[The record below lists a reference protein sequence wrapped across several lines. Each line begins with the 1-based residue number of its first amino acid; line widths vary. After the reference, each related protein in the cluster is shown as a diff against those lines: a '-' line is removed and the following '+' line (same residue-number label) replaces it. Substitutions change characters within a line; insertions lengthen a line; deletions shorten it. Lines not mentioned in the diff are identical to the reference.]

1 MKVALKG
8 GCWHGLKQ
16 LVSLAV
22 LVGLLLV
29 LLTLLMPLANDYRDV
44 IAEKISTVIRHPLKI
59 GHIDIR
65 WEGLKLKPLL
75 TFRDVE
81 ISDPETDTPILHF
94 AEMGIWFNPWKT
106 LLHRRLEA
114 DVVRFSGS
122 HLKIVRSTDGKISAY
137 GFSGRNAEK
146 RPSLDNVLER
156 FHGMRL
162 ELADIVVEWDD
173 RQRDRQYRFITSD
186 LDLYVGQDALA
197 LEANIVPPKSVGDSL
212 EVKLVAEGPLDSPRD
227 WNSHYFIQGRE
238 INLAGVPYLRQGVL
252 SRAGSGTLDLKLW
265 GSSFRD
271 TGFDVQGSI
280 ALHDVRV
287 EATPKAGET
296 STARFGFI
304 DELAADLR
312 LSGDF
317 QSWRLDM
324 NRLRVITP
332 QKHWP
337 EGGFSLAWDEDVS
350 TYFGVIDYVDIE
362 SVRTIATL
370 MPGLSDKQLEWLQTL
385 RPVGELRGID
395 FSLPRSFES
404 LEKFAFKA
412 SFDEVGWDTLDRIPG
427 ISHVSGDV
435 LATAE
440 RGVARVD
447 STGLEVDFPR
457 LFPEIL
463 DAQSLHGEISWQK
476 MDDIWDVSMENLIL
490 ANADFVARG
499 GGSLQLGKGEAYPAL
514 TLEMIVPSMP
524 LARVSHYIPYRVVP
538 KKAGRWL
545 RRAFADGQA
554 ENIRFSYGGPA
565 RKAAFK
571 KRIATMHVDLDVR
584 NASLDYHE
592 RWPALSSLNGRVQF
606 DNSKLTATVSSGKVL
621 GATITDANVLI
632 DDLFR
637 ARLKLTGKAKG
648 TLPQALAFVQKSP
661 LGKNLDELLSRV
673 TSSGPVSLDLD
684 LLLTLSKKL
693 KKITRS
699 RGVIALQRCEAAIP
713 EQQVKVTELKGQV
726 NFDNANFSSRSLSA
740 VFRNAPVEATVSTA
754 DDGTVLVDMEGVWA
768 AADLLPQQRRIIEPV
783 TSGVAVWHGGLHIPR
798 RRPGEA
804 KAAPW
809 LAVTSTLSGITV
821 DLPPPLRKEAA
832 AQRALAVEYHFSSPP
847 LLRASV
853 PGLFDVEAEMQT
865 KPRFTVK
872 RAAVGL
878 QGGSVSLPQQGIKVT
893 GRWPE
898 VDVASWADVVH
909 RYADQP
915 KSEDNLLDK
924 VDDIDVTV
932 DRFRLAA
939 QTFEQLSLRAEKLD
953 SEWQLALDAER
964 VAGNVV
970 APLPLGRAPVRAR
983 LDRLV
988 LQRGQD
994 HDEGQAEFDPRVLP
1008 PLEVQSAQLRWGNL
1022 AFRDFLLN
1030 TAPRKTGMEISRLAL
1045 ATEYLDVDA
1054 SGFWHWSPSAEQ
1066 TTARFTAKGKD
1077 VGKVLKAFEFGES
1090 LGSGSGTLSGTLSWP
1105 GSPAR
1110 YSLAS
1115 VEADLKVDLRDG
1127 WLRKVEPGLGRLIG
1141 LLSLDYLPRR
1151 LALNFK
1157 DMEKDGFFYEK
1168 LQGSAHIESGVLET
1182 DDLLIYGPVASFEL
1196 KGKTDLIQ
1204 RSYDLALQVVPNLT
1218 SSAPLAAGLIAG
1230 PQAGVV
1236 VFILDKLAKGMG
1248 VDVDRSVALDYTVTG
1263 SWDAP
1268 QIVALRPEVDDAE
1281 EDGLLDFLE

>member
-1 MKVALKG
+1 MKVVLKG

-29 LLTLLMPLANDYRDV
+29 LLTLLMPLANDYRDA
-44 IAEKISTVIRHPLKI
+44 IADKISTVIRHPLKI

-65 WEGLKLKPLL
+65 WEGFKLKPLL

-81 ISDPETDTPILHF
+81 ISDPETNTPILHF
-94 AEMGIWFNPWKT
+94 AEMEIWFNPWKT
-106 LLHRRLEA
+106 LLRRRPEA

-122 HLKIVRSTDGKISAY
+122 HIKIVRGTDGKISAY
-137 GFSGRNAEK
+137 GFSGRNAEET
-146 RPSLDNVLER
+146 PSLDKVLER

-197 LEANIVPPKSVGDSL
+197 LEAEILPPKSMGDRL

-227 WNSHYFIQGRE
+227 WNSHYFVQGRE

-252 SRAGSGTLDLKLW
+252 SQAGSGTLDLKLW

-271 TGFDVQGSI
+271 TGFDMQGSI

-287 EATPKAGET
+287 DATPKQGENT
-296 STARFGFI
+296 AARFGFI

-324 NRLRVITP
+324 DQLRVVTP

-337 EGGFSLAWDEDVS
+337 EGGLSLAWDQDVGA
-350 TYFGVIDYVDIE
+350 YFGVVDYIDIE

-370 MPGLSDKQLEWLQTL
+370 MPGLPDQQLEWLQRL
-385 RPVGELRGID
+385 RPVGELRKLD

-412 SFDEVGWDTLDRIPG
+412 SFDEVGWNTLDRIPG
-427 ISHVSGDV
+427 ISHISGDV

-457 LFPEIL
+457 LFPEML
-463 DAQSLHGEISWQK
+463 DANSLHGEISWQK
-476 MDDIWDVSMENLIL
+476 TDDIWDISLENLIL

-514 TLEMIVPSMP
+514 SLEMIAPSIP
-524 LARVSHYIPYRVVP
+524 LARVSHYIPYRIVP
-538 KKAGRWL
+538 KKVGRWL
-545 RRAFADGQA
+545 RRAFVDGQA
-554 ENIRFSYGGPA
+554 ENIRFSYGGPL
-565 RKAAFK
+565 RKTAFK
-571 KRIATMHVDLDVR
+571 KGIAKMHADFDVR

-592 RWPALSSLNGRVQF
+592 RWPGLLSLNGRAQF
-606 DNSKLTATVSSGKVL
+606 DNSKLTATVASGKVL
-621 GATITDANVLI
+621 GATITDADVSI

-637 ARLKLTGKAKG
+637 ARLAVTGKAKG
-648 TLPQALAFVQKSP
+648 TLPQALAFVRQSP
-661 LGKNLDELLSRV
+661 LGKNLDEFLGRV
-673 TSSGPVSLDLD
+673 TSSGPVAIDLD

-693 KKITRS
+693 KKVTRS
-699 RGVIALQRCEAAIP
+699 RGVIELQRCEAAIP
-713 EQQVKVTELKGQV
+713 AQDVQITQLKGRV
-726 NFDNANFSSRSLSA
+726 NFHNADFSSRSLTA

-754 DDGTVLVDMEGVWA
+754 DDGTVLVDMAGVWA
-768 AADLLPQQRRIIEPV
+768 PADLLPQQRKIIEPV
-783 TSGVAVWHGGLHIPR
+783 TSGTAAWQGVLHIPR
-798 RRPGEA
+798 RQQAEE
-804 KAAPW
+804 KHAPW
-809 LAVTSTLSGITV
+809 LAVTSTLAGVTV
-821 DLPPPLRKEAA
+821 DLPAPLYKDAA

-847 LLRASV
+847 LLRAAV
-853 PGLFDVEAEMQT
+853 PGLFELEAEMQT
-865 KPRFTVK
+865 QPRFTVN

-878 QGGSVSLPQQGIKVT
+878 QGGPVSLPQQGIKVA

-898 VDVASWADVVH
+898 VDVAAWADVIR
-909 RYADQP
+909 RYAGQP
-915 KSEDNLLDK
+915 KAEENLLDK

-932 DRFRLAA
+932 DRFRVAA
-939 QTFEQLSLRAEKLD
+939 QTFEQLSLRAQKLD
-953 SEWQLALDAER
+953 SEWQLSLDAESL
-964 VAGNVV
+964 AGNVV

-988 LQRGQD
+988 LRRGEDQA
-994 HDEGQAEFDPRVLP
+994 QAEFDPRVLP

-1022 AFRDFLLN
+1022 AFRDFRLN
-1030 TAPRKTGMEISRLAL
+1030 TLPRKTGMEISRLAL

-1054 SGFWHWSPSAEQ
+1054 SGFWHWSPTAEH
-1066 TTARFTAKGKD
+1066 TTARFTAQGKD

-1090 LGSGSGTLSGTLSWP
+1090 LGSGSGTLSGMLSWP
-1105 GSPAR
+1105 GAPAR

-1115 VEADLKVDLRDG
+1115 VDADLKVDLRDG

-1168 LQGSAHIESGVLET
+1168 LQGSAHIEAGVLET
-1182 DDLLIYGPVASFEL
+1182 NDLLIDGPVASFEL
-1196 KGKTDLIQ
+1196 KGKADLIQ
-1204 RSYDLALQVVPNLT
+1204 RSYDLALRVVPNLT

-1263 SWDAP
+1263 NWDAP
-1268 QIVALRPEVDDAE
+1268 QIKALRPVVDDTE
-1281 EDGLLDFLE
+1281 EDGLLDLLE